1 MLIVKKTIVG
11 LVCRGVIE
19 METKKPESHL
29 ALKSQGLLLT
39 WVSSTG
45 LLASSPLPRIN
56 NGILIGKTRGCG
68 W

>member
-1 MLIVKKTIVG
+1 MLTVKKTIVG
-11 LVCRGVIE
+11 LVCRGMIE

-45 LLASSPLPRIN
+45 LLASSPPPPPN
-56 NGILIGKTRGCG
+56 K
-68 W
+68 